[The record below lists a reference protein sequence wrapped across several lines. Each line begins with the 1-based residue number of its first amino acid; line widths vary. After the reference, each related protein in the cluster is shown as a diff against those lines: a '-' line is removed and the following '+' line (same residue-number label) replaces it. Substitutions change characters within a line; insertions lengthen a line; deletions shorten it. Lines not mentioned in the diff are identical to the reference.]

1 MTRPRRSERTS
12 KEPERRSER
21 TSKEPERRDYDPGTS
36 LWHLIERRAAATP
49 DLVLAVDELGR
60 RITFGEYRER
70 VLETAAG
77 FASRGMQPGDVVSW
91 ILPTWIEATIVTG
104 ALDRLGVTQNP
115 MLGIY
120 REREVGF
127 IARQLQTDWFVVTR
141 EWRGFDYE
149 TMVRAFCDDIVTVER
164 GAPLPSGDP
173 STLPPPADPDRIA
186 WIMYT
191 SGTTADP
198 KGAMHRH
205 SSVAAMTRSMCRRLA
220 VTPDDRSALAFP
232 FAHLGGIN
240 WLMAALMSGCRLI
253 LIESFTD
260 PDAIPTLRREGVTLA
275 GVTTAFHLAYLAAQ
289 RAQPDVPLFPHVRAY
304 PGGAA
309 PKPPQLH
316 YDLVQEVGG
325 VGIVAGWGLTE
336 GAMLGMCAV
345 WDPPEKLAHTEG
357 RASDGMEIVA
367 IGDDGS
373 VLPPGVDG
381 ELRVR
386 GPHMFVGYVDPDL
399 MKDAFDERGFFR
411 TGDLGHLDADGYV
424 VITGRLK
431 DVIIR
436 KGENISAKEVEDLVY
451 EHVKVADVAVIGV
464 PDDASGERVCAV
476 VACEPGAEPLTM
488 DELRHH
494 LRDKGLIT
502 RKWPEQL
509 ELVDSLPRNAAGKV
523 LKHEL
528 RVRYADP

>member
-1 MTRPRRSERTS
+1 MIAAGSND
-12 KEPERRSER
+12 KPERRSER
-21 TSKEPERRDYDPGTS
+21 EERALGSS
-36 LWHLIERRAAATP
+36 LWELIDRRADTTP
-49 DLVLAVDELGR
+49 ELVLAVDEIGR
-60 RITFGEYRER
+60 RITFGEYRRR

-77 FASRGMQPGDVVSW
+77 FAALGMKPGDAVSW

-104 ALDRLGVTQNP
+104 ALDRLGVVQNP

-120 REREVGF
+120 RDREVGF
-127 IARQLQTDWFVVTR
+127 IAQQLHTDWFVVAPN
-141 EWRGFDYE
+141 WRGFDYE
-149 TMVRAFCDDIVTVER
+149 AMVRQFCENVVLVER
-164 GAPLPSGDP
+164 GAPLPIGDP
-173 STLPPPADPDRIA
+173 ATLPPVADPDRIA

-205 SSVAAMTRSMCRRLA
+205 SSVAAMTHSMCSRLA

-253 LIESFTD
+253 LIESFAD
-260 PDAIPTLRREGVTLA
+260 PDAIPTLSREGVTLA

-289 RAQPDVPLFPHVRAY
+289 RAQPDVPLFPRVRAY

-316 YDLVQEVGG
+316 YDLVREVGG

-336 GAMLGMCAV
+336 GAMLGMSAV
-345 WDPPEKLAHTEG
+345 WDPPDKLAHTEG
-357 RASDGMEIVA
+357 RAADGMEIIAV
-367 IGDDGS
+367 GDDGAI
-373 VLPPGVDG
+373 LPPGVDG

-386 GPHMFVGYVDPDL
+386 GPHMFVGYVDHEL
-399 MKDAFDERGFFR
+399 TETAFDDNGFFR
-411 TGDLGHLDADGYV
+411 TGDIGHLDAEGYV

-436 KGENISAKEVEDLVY
+436 KGENISAKEVEDLIY
-451 EHVKVADVAVIGV
+451 EHAKVSDVAVIGV
-464 PDDASGERVCAV
+464 PDAASGERVCAV
-476 VACEPGAEPLTM
+476 VACEPGVDPITL
-488 DELRHH
+488 DELRRH
-494 LRDKGLIT
+494 LLDRKLIT
-502 RKWPEQL
+502 RKLPEQL
-509 ELVDSLPRNAAGKV
+509 EIVDALPRNAAGKV

-528 RVRYADP
+528 RSRYGVG